1 MAKLSKANARLYC
14 GTTERVAKLAP
25 VVGVNPSNDPVYL
38 SDVYPGLFAF
48 FASTNGND
56 RFGIIEIETT
66 LLDASNFLPCEWFL
80 EQTSR
85 QKAKNAREQHRR
97 LESYRK
103 TLDKHH
109 DKWRDS
115 LQKVGVCLYDGF
127 IPKKMIRRI
136 TVYDPSSNP
145 TITEAIINARISL
158 AEYKA
163 SFPRN
168 LALTRW
174 LTGGSVTVEDW
185 LGDALLET
193 PKDEREELSER
204 LQNKFGLDIF
214 YHEPPPKG
222 G

>member
-14 GTTERVAKLAP
+14 GTTERIAKLAP
-25 VVGVNPSNDPVYL
+25 VVGVNPTNEPVYL

-56 RFGIIEIETT
+56 RFGIIEIETSF
-66 LLDASNFLPCEWFL
+66 LDSSNFLPCEWYL
-80 EQTSR
+80 DQSAR
-85 QKAKNAREQHRR
+85 SKARTARDQHRR

-103 TLDKHH
+103 VLEKYH

-115 LQKVGVCLYDGF
+115 LNRVGVCLYDGF
-127 IPKKMIRRI
+127 IAKKTIRRI

-145 TITEAIINARISL
+145 TITNAIVNARISL
-158 AEYKA
+158 AEYKD

-168 LALTRW
+168 QALTRW

-185 LGDALLET
+185 LGEDLIET
-193 PKDEREELSER
+193 PKEEREELAER

-222 G
+222 Q

>member
-14 GTTERVAKLAP
+14 GTTERIAKLAP
-25 VVGVNPSNDPVYL
+25 VVGVNPTNEPVYL

-56 RFGIIEIETT
+56 RFGIIEIETSF
-66 LLDASNFLPCEWFL
+66 LDSSNFLPCEWYL
-80 EQTSR
+80 EQSAR
-85 QKAKNAREQHRR
+85 PKAKTARDQHRR
-97 LESYRK
+97 LESYRRA
-103 TLDKHH
+103 LEKHH

-115 LQKVGVCLYDGF
+115 LNRVGVCIYDGF
-127 IPKKMIRRI
+127 IAKKTIRRI

-145 TITEAIINARISL
+145 TITNAIINARISM
-158 AEYKA
+158 AEYKDA
-163 SFPRN
+163 FHRN
-168 LALTRW
+168 HALTRW

-185 LGDALLET
+185 LGEDLLET
-193 PKDEREELSER
+193 PKEEREELAER

-222 G
+222 Q

>member
-14 GTTERVAKLAP
+14 GTTERIAKLAP
-25 VVGVNPSNDPVYL
+25 VVGVNPANEPVYL

-56 RFGIIEIETT
+56 RFGIIEIETSF
-66 LLDASNFLPCEWFL
+66 LDSNNFLPCEWYL
-80 EQTSR
+80 EQSAR
-85 QKAKNAREQHRR
+85 PKAKTGRDQHRR

-103 TLDKHH
+103 LVEKYH

-115 LQKVGVCLYDGF
+115 LNKLGVCIYDGF
-127 IPKKMIRRI
+127 IAKKTIRRI

-145 TITEAIINARISL
+145 TITDAIINARISL
-158 AEYKA
+158 AEYKN
-163 SFPRN
+163 SFHRN
-168 LALTRW
+168 QALTRW

-185 LGDALLET
+185 LGEELLET
-193 PKDEREELSER
+193 PKEERETLAER

-222 G
+222 Q

>member
-66 LLDASNFLPCEWFL
+66 LLDKSNFLPCEWFL
-80 EQTSR
+80 EQSAR

-103 TLDKHH
+103 VLEKYH
-109 DKWRDS
+109 DKWRES

-145 TITEAIINARISL
+145 TITDAIINARISI
-158 AEYKA
+158 ADYKTY
-163 SFPRN
+163 FLRN
-168 LALTRW
+168 QALTRW

-185 LGDALLET
+185 LGDDLLET
-193 PKDEREELSER
+193 PKDTREELSER
-204 LQNKFGLDIF
+204 LQNKLGLDIF
-214 YHEPPPKG
+214 YHEPPAKG
-222 G
+222 Q